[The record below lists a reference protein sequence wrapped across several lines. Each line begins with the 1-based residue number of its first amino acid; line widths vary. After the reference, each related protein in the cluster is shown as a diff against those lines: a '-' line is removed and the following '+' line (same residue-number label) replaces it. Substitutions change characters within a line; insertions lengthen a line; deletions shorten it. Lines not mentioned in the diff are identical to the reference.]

1 MFYGPGG
8 GEYISWQEFQMV
20 TANEQAI
27 RAGVPESVIRD
38 RLILQISEGS
48 RLNFNG
54 LTGAYAKRQVKRRIK
69 AYTLL
74 VTLQMGIPFVTRQVA
89 WLRYQ
94 RVYAPL
100 DAAAGGAVRRIAAKE
115 TAEAVVF
122 RALLRRAPTRVLT
135 RFIPYL
141 GWGLAGY
148 DIYTIAFKGSLW
160 GVQIYEKTE

>member
-27 RAGVPESVIRD
+27 RAGVPETVIRD

-48 RLNFNG
+48 QLNFNG
-54 LTGAYAKRQVKRRIK
+54 LTKAYAERQVKRRIK

-74 VTLQMGIPFVTRQVA
+74 VTLQMGIPFVTRQIA
-89 WLRYQ
+89 IRRILHW
-94 RVYAPL
+94 
-100 DAAAGGAVRRIAAKE
+100 GAVPRSPLARISAQE
-115 TAEAVVF
+115 TAETLVF
-122 RALLRRAPTRVLT
+122 RALLRRAPTKVLT

-148 DIYTIAFKGSLW
+148 DIYTILFKGSLW
-160 GVQIYEKTE
+160 GVQIYEKTD

>member
-8 GEYISWQEFQMV
+8 GEYISWQEFQMT

-27 RAGVPESVIRD
+27 RAGVPEKVIRD

-54 LTGAYAKRQVKRRIK
+54 LTRAYAERQVKRRIK

-89 WLRYQ
+89 MRRTLHYYAVPR
-94 RVYAPL
+94 APL
-100 DAAAGGAVRRIAAKE
+100 ARIGAKE
-115 TAEAVVF
+115 TAETLVY

-148 DIYTIAFKGSLW
+148 DIYTILFKGSLW
-160 GVQIYEKTE
+160 GVQIYEKTD

>member
-27 RAGVPESVIRD
+27 RAGVPETVIRD

-48 RLNFNG
+48 QLNFNG
-54 LTGAYAKRQVKRRIK
+54 LTRAYTERQVKRRIK

-74 VTLQMGIPFVTRQVA
+74 VTLQYGIPFVTRQIA
-89 WLRYQ
+89 Y
-94 RVYAPL
+94 
-100 DAAAGGAVRRIAAKE
+100 RRMLSYGTTSSLARITAKE
-115 TAEAVVF
+115 TAETLVY
-122 RALLRRAPTRVLT
+122 RALLRRAPTKVLT

-160 GVQIYEKTE
+160 GVQIYEKTD